1 MVLNVLSVDGA
12 FEGRFRISSETW
24 NDALSDKGSPMYR
37 AMSARIL
44 EELKKIYSADDL
56 NVTIFGFE
64 AGSVIVKFRCKE
76 NTRVFVLG
84 PHHGHGTIYYML
96 ICAYWPYRI
105 CTCMSITPRNVT
117 VRGTGPNLGT
127 EQRPVKTSPP
137 APMCLMSNLSNLF
150 D

>member
-24 NDALSDKGSPMYR
+24 NDALSDKGSPLYR
-37 AMSARIL
+37 ATSARIL
-44 EELKKIYSADDL
+44 EELKKIYSEDDL

-84 PHHGHGTIYYML
+84 PHRGHGTIYYML

-105 CTCMSITPRNVT
+105 CLLLPTGLRAALAHL
-117 VRGTGPNLGT
+117 RG
-127 EQRPVKTSPP
+127 PP
-137 APMCLMSNLSNLF
+137 FVLAFQDLRF
-150 D
+150 